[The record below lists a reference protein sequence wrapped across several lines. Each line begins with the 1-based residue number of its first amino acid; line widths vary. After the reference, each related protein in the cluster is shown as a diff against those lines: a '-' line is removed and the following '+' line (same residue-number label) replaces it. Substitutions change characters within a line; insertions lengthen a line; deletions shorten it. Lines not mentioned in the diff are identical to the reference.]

1 MVNETAFTDNT
12 SQYEMWKQDAESYR
26 GWMQGKIAAGKSGEH
41 RAHGFH
47 HRGQYDEEI
56 AALQREEDA

>member
-1 MVNETAFTDNT
+1 
-12 SQYEMWKQDAESYR
+12 MWKQDTQFNK
-26 GWMQGKIAAGKSGEH
+26 GWVQEKIAAAKTIEH